1 MKKPG
6 AKSLRKAA
14 GGATGL
20 LIVLAILVAAN
31 VILGNMRLR
40 ADLTEEKLYTL
51 SGGTRGVLKGLDG
64 NVTLKL
70 FFNQSSP
77 EVPVFLKNYAKE
89 IQDLLAEYRLASGGR
104 IVVETHD
111 PKPDSEA
118 EEWAARYGIP
128 SQQIAMLGPS
138 VCLGLV
144 AVSGSA
150 EATIPVL
157 DPRMESSLE
166 YEITRLIYR
175 VRHAAKPVVGVLS
188 SLPVLG
194 SRVPPQF
201 AMPDQQ
207 PAQQPPWLAF
217 QDLRETCD
225 LREIEPSAEEIPADV
240 TALVVVHPKQ
250 LSDGMMFA
258 LDQFV
263 LRGGRL
269 LAFLDPFSVADA
281 ETGMGG
287 MFGNRGGGSDLAA
300 LLKAWGV
307 AYDPSRVVADLR
319 AATAVRGADNRVE
332 QSPMWLSLRT
342 ANLDRKDMLTAQL
355 EAVMMPYAGCFKVE
369 SSADLKAI
377 PLIASSDSAGLVDSM
392 SARFGNTSIRRD
404 FKPEPTR
411 VSLAVRL
418 SGKFKTAFP
427 DGKPGETPPAEPEKK
442 EGGDAAKKEG
452 GEKKDAGLK
461 EGQSLVILVGDADM
475 LADRFCVQEMSFF
488 GFSAHQPMNNNL
500 DFLANAVEQISG
512 SPELVSIRSRGRFAR
527 PFDRVLALEADAR
540 REWQARE
547 DSLADSLQET
557 QRQLRSLQTEKDS
570 TQRVILSQRQKEA
583 IAKFRQEEARI
594 KGELK
599 EVRKSLRRDIERLGV
614 TVKAVNIA
622 GMPLLVCLAG
632 VGYGLFRRRKR

>member
-1 MKKPG
+1 
-6 AKSLRKAA
+6 
-14 GGATGL
+14 
-20 LIVLAILVAAN
+20 
-31 VILGNMRLR
+31 
-40 ADLTEEKLYTL
+40 
-51 SGGTRGVLKGLDG
+51 
-64 NVTLKL
+64 
-70 FFNQSSP
+70 
-77 EVPVFLKNYAKE
+77 
-89 IQDLLAEYRLASGGR
+89 
-104 IVVETHD
+104 
-111 PKPDSEA
+111 
-118 EEWAARYGIP
+118 
-128 SQQIAMLGPS
+128 
-138 VCLGLV
+138 
-144 AVSGSA
+144 
-150 EATIPVL
+150 
-157 DPRMESSLE
+157 
-166 YEITRLIYR
+166 
-175 VRHAAKPVVGVLS
+175 
-188 SLPVLG
+188 
-194 SRVPPQF
+194 
-201 AMPDQQ
+201 
-207 PAQQPPWLAF
+207 
-217 QDLRETCD
+217 
-225 LREIEPSAEEIPADV
+225 
-240 TALVVVHPKQ
+240 
-250 LSDGMMFA
+250 
-258 LDQFV
+258 
-263 LRGGRL
+263 
-269 LAFLDPFSVADA
+269 
-281 ETGMGG
+281 
-287 MFGNRGGGSDLAA
+287 
-300 LLKAWGV
+300 
-307 AYDPSRVVADLR
+307 
-319 AATAVRGADNRVE
+319 
-332 QSPMWLSLRT
+332 
-342 ANLDRKDMLTAQL
+342 MLTAQL